1 MPGPSPTPPGLLAAT
16 ARVPA
21 HVVYREF
28 PAEVVLLNLNTG
40 RYHGL
45 NPTAGRMLRALE
57 DQGSLAAA
65 IQTLSSDLAV
75 TPERVEADLV
85 GLVLGLEERGLIEV
99 ERPRH
104 EVEPG

>member
-1 MPGPSPTPPGLLAAT
+1 MPGSVPTPTGLLAAT
-16 ARVPA
+16 VRVPA

-57 DQGSLAAA
+57 EQGSLALAV
-65 IQTLSSDLAV
+65 QTLASDLAV
-75 TPERVEADLV
+75 SRERVEADLV
-85 GLVLGLEERGLIEV
+85 GFVLGLEERGLIEV
-99 ERPRH
+99 ERPA
-104 EVEPG
+104 